1 MTDDK
6 RETYRTET
14 NAPTDEEIKLG
25 VLAYSIEVA
34 RYWSGQKD
42 ELHEVLAEGADTG
55 DCDWTWYVD
64 VSLDLPENKTKILL
78 AADELVFTET
88 EAHARALNEL
98 RAWAES
104 DDGKRVFLRQEPRRL
119 RIVRNR
125 KRRIH

>member
-6 RETYRTET
+6 RENYHTET
-14 NAPTDEEIKLG
+14 HAPTDEEIKLG

-34 RYWSGQKD
+34 RYWSGEKD
-42 ELHEVLAEGADTG
+42 ELREVLAEGADTG
-55 DCDWTWYVD
+55 DCAWTWYVD
-64 VSLDLPENKTKILL
+64 VTLDLPENKSKILL

-119 RIVRNR
+119 RIVPTR
-125 KRRIH
+125 KRRTH

>member
-6 RETYRTET
+6 RENYHTET
-14 NAPTDEEIKLG
+14 HAPTDDEIKLG

-34 RYWSGQKD
+34 RYWSGEKD
-42 ELHEVLAEGADTG
+42 DLREVLAEGADTG
-55 DCDWTWYVD
+55 DCDWTWHVH
-64 VSLDLPENKTKILL
+64 VSLDLPENKVKTLL

-119 RIVRNR
+119 RIVPNR
-125 KRRIH
+125 KRRSH